1 LSRNISAALA
11 GVPPQATARYR
22 FDSFVAALGAA
33 EAGAGILRGSR
44 PLIDGALRK
53 KALVT
58 ISRVELQSATGHF
71 ITHAAG
77 LPLAPDQAAFLAAIM
92 RRASIRLHEVV

>member
-77 LPLAPDQAAFLAAIM
+77 LPLPPT
-92 RRASIRLHEVV
+92 RRHFWPRSCGEPPIRLHEVV